1 MAAEVNSGQGPA
13 KTSWCYWSLNW
24 ALRAGFS
31 GLDTKMESL
40 HLSDALTV
48 WRFLFFMLVFRKLT
62 VTFFWGRGTFISEI

>member
-1 MAAEVNSGQGPA
+1 MAAEVNSSQGPA

-40 HLSDALTV
+40 HLSDALTKCV
-48 WRFLFFMLVFRKLT
+48 EISVFYTCAQKIDCYLFFAGGDLHQ
-62 VTFFWGRGTFISEI
+62 